1 MTEFTKIIV
10 GETLER
16 NVHEVLRQIVAD
28 GKTEGRLYGENAK
41 LRVVIGGQ
49 HEGAV
54 AVFTAPPDLKEQVTE
69 LIYVIQD

>member
-1 MTEFTKIIV
+1 MTKFTKIIV

-16 NVHEVLRQIVAD
+16 DVREVLRQIVAD
-28 GKTEGRLYGENAK
+28 GKTEGRLYGKNAK
-41 LRVVIGGQ
+41 LRVVIGG
-49 HEGAV
+49 HPKHAV